1 MSTPTQHSTI
11 CNTPGNHM
19 QSSPQG
25 PNLLQD
31 TNTLDCST
39 GPGLHHTAL
48 ICTNNHTSRMQSC
61 VDTYSL
67 KVASCWWGCV
77 CLEPQHHM
85 SQARATSA
93 AHTTRTQHVQY
104 TTPHAFASH
113 RSHQCKWHNVSG
125 APQLRGC
132 ATCIAYTHT
141 THKARTTTV
150 VYLTNITKRL
160 VPKLR
165 SPASSRNALLC
176 CLSGCTSSDYY
187 AARQQCHPTNRH
199 ATHSQHTCA

>member
-31 TNTLDCST
+31 TNTLDCSTCST

-85 SQARATSA
+85 SQARVTSA

-113 RSHQCKWHNVSG
+113 RSHQCKWHNMIKWG
-125 APQLRGC
+125 ATVAWLRNMHCLHSHNAQG
-132 ATCIAYTHT
+132 THNNSSIPYQ
-141 THKARTTTV
+141 HNKAVGSQTQIPSQQQECTAV
-150 VYLTNITKRL
+150 LPERL
-160 VPKLR
+160 H
-165 SPASSRNALLC
+165 
-176 CLSGCTSSDYY
+176 
-187 AARQQCHPTNRH
+187 QQ
-199 ATHSQHTCA
+199 